1 MVEPTEGPAEKNFS
15 LNPVIFTPKN
25 IDEYRLKYG
34 NDAGEVIAKDLV
46 QEFAAVD
53 YAEQMAADPNFL
65 TYDGLRDGTAGILR
79 IARPDAR
86 AGENALNDDSIIEL
100 FSNATKGSFVRTGLG
115 EFVKTA
121 PSITAGIEVGKLVG
135 SQVWKPPVYKGPFK
149 KQVIP
154 LEVAGRFIAPF
165 AAGAVSSFLLY
176 EGADKLEEVV
186 MGPDEVITP
195 GIKRWHETLRT
206 AAGMSGGLHFPYLF
220 KQVNS
225 GAGEIIKNLA
235 KDMEPSRSLKFME
248 SVDNYVSGIDSLAK
262 AFPKATI
269 LGEIAAGAGATIGAF
284 TSESV
289 NPGGTFSRLS
299 FELLG
304 AGSLYATFAKTI
316 PKILKEA
323 GSDGT
328 ALLDKGQKLKYQN
341 LRNIY
346 DQAPRVESEVVGR
359 KIAEAELKLGRE
371 LTPAERTKFAA
382 DSDFQSMENQ
392 ISDEINAL
400 YADAFPGVEF
410 SAGQRTG
417 DIVLNAI
424 EARKAIDNPTID
436 NARKLATSKATVLTL
451 KFIEVLKKDGSEEAV
466 QQATR
471 LRRSLYTDLMKARL
485 VNAVETLNTARN
497 NFSKQQG
504 VASTL
509 TKDEMSEKLV
519 QLFKNQIGLATRE
532 ESAFWNK
539 IDGKLVVLT
548 PEGAKQEVPNF
559 IKMWDTLDS
568 KNPDTEAV
576 LGIKFVNESSQK
588 AFEKEVS
595 EITKFVD
602 DAKATL
608 GLAPDE
614 TVSTATLNPTIQK
627 LFDSYPGTQKFS
639 EGLDINLRTLSAED
653 KVENLRTT
661 LNTLEASKKIT
672 PPNRRKIAVVKDK
685 IQTISRSIRSQEQQQ
700 MEMFNESGS
709 SIVKEASG
717 ITAKQLI
724 EIRGRALK
732 LATNFSSGS
741 NKSGSV
747 ENDYGRRIGVWAN
760 SVLDD
765 LDTMKTGGEA
775 YNDARSFSF
784 AKNNMFARSAAGDG
798 VQTTGSGAAQIPP
811 EVWLGG
817 LLGSRNSSLTL
828 SRVRDLEQA
837 AKWADSRGYGA
848 GSLSEL
854 DTPPTEVVTGNVF
867 STMDDLTT
875 GYLRNM
881 KSAEVFSVKTDP
893 ITNDDVINVN
903 ADALTAWRE
912 DNKNLLKMFPAL
924 DADTKNAVRAQ
935 NLYKISL
942 KRYKENLKTSNK
954 QKYIATLL
962 NGSSP
967 TVAIT
972 KAFEDAEN
980 PTRELR
986 KIFAIAREGNTPSW
1000 IKSFVADQQALGRPT
1015 KDISREGVDVE
1026 VVRDGLRTAI
1036 MQKALLASGGE
1047 SAVLNTSEELVAG
1060 LDPRTLYRTLFGA
1073 LDDVSKKSM
1082 MDLALDSSIVG
1093 KNDYKR
1099 LKMMTTK
1106 LVQLQAYDLAGRLD
1120 DPALRDQYGLLLDF
1134 YVGIAGSA
1142 AGTRSMSLLTDG
1154 KSGPGAIKAASAG
1167 SNLLTNLLLKIPA
1180 SKKVDLY
1187 EAVLLDPE
1195 LTVSMMRRPQNE
1207 RDANRSAQALFKA
1220 LVKKGFGLS
1229 RDLSP
1234 AILRET
1240 AEDSDGKES
1249 LLFPE
1254 NEERNI
1260 EYYKSIS
1267 PPNRDFKQK
1276 MQQLAPLETS
1286 FLQRPS
1292 DGNPPTTPTGP
1303 ASGPSTSS
1311 TGTRFSAMSQGEKY
1325 AALFPN
1331 DASGIGSLMS

>member
-46 QEFAAVD
+46 QEFSAVD

-86 AGENALNDDSIIEL
+86 AGENALDDDSIIEL
-100 FSNATKGSFVRTGLG
+100 FSNATKGSFVRSGLG
-115 EFVKTA
+115 EFVKTV
-121 PSITAGIEVGKLVG
+121 PSITAGVEVGKLVG
-135 SQVWKPPVYKGPFK
+135 KQVWKPPVYKGPFK
-149 KQVIP
+149 KQIIP
-154 LEVAGRFIAPF
+154 LEVGARFIAPF

-186 MGPDEVITP
+186 MGPDEVIVP
-195 GIKRWHETLRT
+195 GIKRYHETLRT
-206 AAGMSGGLHFPYLF
+206 LGGMTGGLHFPYLF
-220 KQVNS
+220 KKVNS

-235 KDMEPSRSLKFME
+235 KDIEPSRSLKFMQ

-262 AFPKATI
+262 GFPKTTL
-269 LGEIAAGAGATIGAF
+269 LGEVIASGGATIGAL
-284 TSESV
+284 TAESV

-316 PKILKEA
+316 PSILKSA
-323 GSDGT
+323 GDDGQ
-328 ALLDKGQKLKYQN
+328 ALIDAGTKLKYKN
-341 LRNIY
+341 LRDIY
-346 DQAPRVESEVVGR
+346 DQAPRVESEAVGQ

-382 DSDFQSMENQ
+382 DSDFQSMESQ

-424 EARKAIDNPTID
+424 EAQKALDNPSLD

-451 KFIEVLKKDGSEEAV
+451 KFIEVLKEDGSAQAV
-466 QQATR
+466 QQAAL
-471 LRRSLYTDLMKARL
+471 LRRSLYHDLMKARL
-485 VNAVETLNTARN
+485 VNAVETLNIARAS
-497 NFSKQQG
+497 FSKQEG
-504 VASTL
+504 AASAL
-509 TKDEMSEKLV
+509 TKDEMSEKV
-519 QLFKNQIGLATRE
+519 VRLFNNQIELASKE
-532 ESAFWNK
+532 ESVFWNK

-568 KNPDTEAV
+568 KKPDTETI
-576 LGIKFVNESSQK
+576 LGIRFNNDGVQA
-588 AFEKEVS
+588 AFEEEVK
-595 EITKFVD
+595 EITKFVKE
-602 DAKATL
+602 AKITL

-614 TVSTATLNPTIQK
+614 TVSKATLNPTIQK

-685 IQTISRSIRSQEQQQ
+685 IETISRSIRSQEQQQ

-709 SIVKEASG
+709 SIVKEVQG

-732 LATNFSSGS
+732 FAKNFSSGS
-741 NKSGSV
+741 NKSGSM
-747 ENDYGRRIGVWAN
+747 EKDYGRKIGIWAN
-760 SVLDD
+760 SILDD

-784 AKNNMFARSAAGDG
+784 AKNNMFSRSVAGDG

-817 LLGSRNSSLTL
+817 LLKSRDSSLTL

-854 DTPPTEVVTGNVF
+854 ETPTKEVVKGNVF
-867 STMDDLTT
+867 STLDELTT

-893 ITNDDVINVN
+893 ITNDDVINVD
-903 ADALTAWRE
+903 AGALTAWRE

-924 DADTKNAVRAQ
+924 DADTQTVVKAQ

-942 KRYKENLKTSNK
+942 KRYKENLKTANK

-962 NGSSP
+962 NASSP
-967 TVAIT
+967 TVAIAN
-972 KAFEDAEN
+972 AFEDPEN
-980 PTRELR
+980 PTLALR

-1000 IKSFVADQQALGRPT
+1000 IKSFVADQQALGIPT
-1015 KDISREGVDVE
+1015 NNISREGVDVE

-1036 MQKALLASGGE
+1036 MQKALLAAGGE
-1047 SAVLNTSEELVAG
+1047 SAILNSSEELVAG

-1093 KNDYKR
+1093 KNEYKR
-1099 LKMMTTK
+1099 LKMMTRK
-1106 LVQLQAYDLAGRLD
+1106 LVQLQVLDLAGKLD
-1120 DPALRDQYGLLLDF
+1120 DPAIRNQYGLLMDF

-1142 AGTRSMSLLTDG
+1142 AGTRSMSLLTG
-1154 KSGPGAIKAASAG
+1154 GNSGPGAIKAASTG

-1180 SKKVDLY
+1180 SKKIDIY
-1187 EAVLLDPE
+1187 ESVLLDPE
-1195 LTVSMMRRPQNE
+1195 MTVSLMRRPQNE
-1207 RDANRSAQALFKA
+1207 RDANRSANALFAA

-1229 RDLSP
+1229 KDLSP

-1276 MQQLAPLETS
+1276 MQELAPLETS
-1286 FLQRPS
+1286 FLQQPQS
-1292 DGNPPTTPTGP
+1292 GNPPTNNFASS
-1303 ASGPSTSS
+1303 ASGSGNAG
-1311 TGTRFSAMSQGEKY
+1311 TGFKQMSQEQKY

-1331 DASGIGSLMS
+1331 ETSGIGSLMS